1 MRRAA
6 HGLVLIW
13 ALWSTTS
20 LDNDPRLLLSGW
32 LFGVQ
37 PFPADSRL
45 VEGYASQDACQ
56 AVLEHY
62 MNTLKSSNDSYT
74 PGYWKR
80 EGDQSVSQFFPTGMI
95 VVRNRLECR
104 QQ

>member
-13 ALWSTTS
+13 VLWSTTS
-20 LDNDPRLLLSGW
+20 LDNDPRLLVSGW

-37 PFPADSRL
+37 PFPADSRPA
-45 VEGYASQDACQ
+45 EGYASQAACQ
-56 AVLEHY
+56 AVLERY
-62 MNTLKSSNDSYT
+62 MSIHKSSNDSYT
-74 PGYWKR
+74 PDYWKR
-80 EGDQSVSQFFPTGMI
+80 EGDQSGTQDVPTGI
-95 VVRNRLECR
+95 IGGRNRLERR